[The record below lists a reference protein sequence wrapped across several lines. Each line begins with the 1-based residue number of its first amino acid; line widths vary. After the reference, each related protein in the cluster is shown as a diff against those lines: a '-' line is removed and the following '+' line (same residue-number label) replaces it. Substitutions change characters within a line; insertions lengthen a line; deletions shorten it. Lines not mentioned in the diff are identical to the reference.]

1 MKTYS
6 ESKGEEPFNW
16 NEFLNKENITEE
28 EWDNAESL
36 ADSWVTC
43 ACGNQCDVIP
53 RDYFGEPKDWELFKL
68 GNNFAKAIE
77 SKNIN
82 SAKEILK
89 DIEERSAYL
98 INEITNN

>member
-6 ESKGEEPFNW
+6 EREGEEPFNW
-16 NEFLNKENITEE
+16 NEFLNKKNISKE

-53 RDYFGEPKDWELFKL
+53 RDCFGGPKDRELFRL
-68 GNNFAKAIE
+68 GYNFYKVIG
-77 SKNIN
+77 SKDIN

-89 DIEERSAYL
+89 AIEERSAYL